1 MSQTARVL
9 TGLVAGI
16 VFGILL
22 AWLAPETGLR
32 IAALVEPFGK
42 LWLNAL
48 QMTVVPLVF
57 ALVVVGINQASDAAH
72 SGRVARQAIA
82 SFVVLL
88 AAAAAMTAVLAPLAL
103 SMLQPDPAVA
113 AALRGHAQDIAAPAG
128 GWADAL
134 VALVPSNAVSAAAAS
149 AMLPLV
155 TFALFFGFA
164 LTRLAPEPRT
174 QVVGLLKAISDAM
187 IVIVHWVLWAA
198 PAGIFA
204 LVLALTARAG
214 LGMLQALGIYIL
226 LECALYVLAVVLL
239 IAVAVVVGKRRF
251 RHFMGGLVPV
261 QAVAA
266 STQSSLATLAG
277 NAGQRAEPAGHP
289 RPRVRAGA
297 ADGGLAVPHHL
308 ADPVPRHRLLHRLG
322 AGGRTDRRAAGHR
335 RGVERAGEHG
345 LGGPARAGDLP
356 RHQPAGH
363 LRDGPADRPAA
374 SADGGGRH
382 PRRAGDGRQ
391 CHRRHD
397 RDGGGGGAQRRTR
410 ATGSIRN
417 HRLTVLAAV
426 QQSRSMSYRTTTTT
440 TITTGT
446 TPVRSVMPG

>member
-1 MSQTARVL
+1 VSQTTRVL
-9 TGLVAGI
+9 AGLVAGI
-16 VFGILL
+16 VLGILL

-72 SGRVARQAIA
+72 SGRVAQQAIV
-82 SFVVLL
+82 SFVILL
-88 AAAAAMTAVLAPLAL
+88 TAAAAMTAVLAPLAL

-113 AALRGHAQDIAAPAG
+113 AALRGHAQDIAAPSG

-134 VALVPSNAVSAAAAS
+134 VAIVPSNAFAAAAAS

-164 LTRLAPEPRT
+164 LTRLAPEPRA

-198 PAGIFA
+198 PVGIFA

-239 IAVAVVVGKRRF
+239 IAVAVTVGKRRF
-251 RHFMGGLVPV
+251 RHFMAGLVPV

-266 STQSSLATLAG
+266 STQSSLATLPAMLDSASSRLGIPARVSGLVLPMAASLFRITSPIQYLATASFIAWALGVDLTAAQLATGVALSVLVSMGSVGLPGQAIFLATNLPVTTAMGLPIAPLPVLMAVDAIPDVLATVG
-277 NAGQRAEPAGHP
+277 NVTGDMAATAVVAARCGEPEQ
-289 RPRVRAGA
+289 
-297 ADGGLAVPHHL
+297 AVPS
-308 ADPVPRHRLLHRLG
+308 
-322 AGGRTDRRAAGHR
+322 
-335 RGVERAGEHG
+335 E
-345 LGGPARAGDLP
+345 
-356 RHQPAGH
+356 
-363 LRDGPADRPAA
+363 
-374 SADGGGRH
+374 
-382 PRRAGDGRQ
+382 
-391 CHRRHD
+391 
-397 RDGGGGGAQRRTR
+397 
-410 ATGSIRN
+410 
-417 HRLTVLAAV
+417 
-426 QQSRSMSYRTTTTT
+426 TTA
-440 TITTGT
+440 
-446 TPVRSVMPG
+446 

>member
-9 TGLVAGI
+9 AGLVAGI
-16 VFGILL
+16 VFGIVL
-22 AWLAPETGLR
+22 AWQAPDLGLR
-32 IAALVEPFGK
+32 IAAIVEPFGK

-72 SGRVARQAIA
+72 SGRVAKQAIA
-82 SFVVLL
+82 SFVILL

-113 AALRGHAQDIAAPAG
+113 AALRGHAQDVAAPSG

-134 VALVPSNAVSAAAAS
+134 VAIVPSNAFAAAAAS

-164 LTRLAPEPRT
+164 LTRLAPEPRA

-198 PAGIFA
+198 PLGIFA

-239 IAVAVVVGKRRF
+239 IAVAVTVGKRRF
-251 RHFMGGLVPV
+251 RHFMAGLVPV

-266 STQSSLATLAG
+266 STQSSLATLPAMLDSAQNRLGIPARVSGLVLPMAVSLFRITSPIQYIATACFVAWALGVDLSAAQLATGVALSVLVSMGSVGLPGQAIFLATNLPVTSAMGLPIAPLPVLMAVDAIPDVLATVG
-277 NAGQRAEPAGHP
+277 NVTGDMTAT
-289 RPRVRAGA
+289 VVVA
-297 ADGGLAVPHHL
+297 ARSDDTQQAVP
-308 ADPVPRHRLLHRLG
+308 
-322 AGGRTDRRAAGHR
+322 
-335 RGVERAGEHG
+335 
-345 LGGPARAGDLP
+345 PA
-356 RHQPAGH
+356 
-363 LRDGPADRPAA
+363 
-374 SADGGGRH
+374 
-382 PRRAGDGRQ
+382 
-391 CHRRHD
+391 
-397 RDGGGGGAQRRTR
+397 
-410 ATGSIRN
+410 
-417 HRLTVLAAV
+417 
-426 QQSRSMSYRTTTTT
+426 TTA
-440 TITTGT
+440 
-446 TPVRSVMPG
+446 

>member
-9 TGLVAGI
+9 AGLVAGI
-16 VFGILL
+16 VFGIVL
-22 AWLAPETGLR
+22 AWQAPDLGLR
-32 IAALVEPFGK
+32 IAAIVEPFGK

-72 SGRVARQAIA
+72 SGRVAKQAIV
-82 SFVVLL
+82 SFVILL
-88 AAAAAMTAVLAPLAL
+88 AAAATMTAVLAPLAL

-113 AALRGHAQDIAAPAG
+113 AALRGHAQGVAAPSG

-134 VALVPSNAVSAAAAS
+134 VAIVPSNAFAAAAAS

-174 QVVGLLKAISDAM
+174 QVVSLLKAISDAM

-198 PAGIFA
+198 PLGIFA

-239 IAVAVVVGKRRF
+239 IAVAVTVGKRRF
-251 RHFMGGLVPV
+251 RHFMAGLVPV

-266 STQSSLATLAG
+266 STQSSLATLPAMLDSAQNRLGIPARVSGLVLPMAVSLFRITSPIQYIATACFVAWALGVDLTAAQLATGVALSVLVSMGSVGLPGQAIFLATNLPVTTAMGLPIAPLPVLMAVDAIPDVLATVG
-277 NAGQRAEPAGHP
+277 NVTGDMTATAVVAARCGEPEQ
-289 RPRVRAGA
+289 
-297 ADGGLAVPHHL
+297 AVPS
-308 ADPVPRHRLLHRLG
+308 
-322 AGGRTDRRAAGHR
+322 
-335 RGVERAGEHG
+335 E
-345 LGGPARAGDLP
+345 
-356 RHQPAGH
+356 
-363 LRDGPADRPAA
+363 
-374 SADGGGRH
+374 
-382 PRRAGDGRQ
+382 
-391 CHRRHD
+391 
-397 RDGGGGGAQRRTR
+397 
-410 ATGSIRN
+410 
-417 HRLTVLAAV
+417 
-426 QQSRSMSYRTTTTT
+426 TTA
-440 TITTGT
+440 
-446 TPVRSVMPG
+446 